1 MEAKKDN
8 RGILSNFVV
17 STTYVCT
24 LYVQCTVEKKNL
36 QFVVALVTPKLNW
49 SKKTLPVGPMYSK

>member
-24 LYVQCTVEKKNL
+24 LYVQCREEK
-36 QFVVALVTPKLNW
+36 FTIVVALVTPKLNW

>member
-24 LYVQCTVEKKNL
+24 VHCKYSVEKKNL